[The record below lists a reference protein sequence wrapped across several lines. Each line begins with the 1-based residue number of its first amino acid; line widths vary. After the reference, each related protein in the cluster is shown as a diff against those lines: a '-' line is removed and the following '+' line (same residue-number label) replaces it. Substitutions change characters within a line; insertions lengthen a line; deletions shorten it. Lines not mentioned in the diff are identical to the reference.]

1 MSKEFTT
8 GASSLRNSLNT
19 GIVYLG
25 GLYTLQM
32 INGFV
37 SVPPLTF
44 HDKSLPLF
52 VHIKIHDYFII
63 KPIVNIYIYI
73 ANPPLLLHDLPC

>member
-19 GIVYLG
+19 GIVDLG

-37 SVPPLTF
+37 GVPPLTF
-44 HDKSLPLF
+44 MT
-52 VHIKIHDYFII
+52 VRIKIHDYFII
-63 KPIVNIYIYI
+63 KPIVNIYS
-73 ANPPLLLHDLPC
+73 